1 MIGRKMLQ
9 QDASSAR
16 SQKILSVTLLQ
27 QNKRIVKKNMLLQH
41 DASSARDKFKQATD
55 GMIVLM
61 MG

>member
-16 SQKILSVTLLQ
+16 LQKFLSVTLLQ
-27 QNKRIVKKNMLLQH
+27 QNKRIKINMLLQH
-41 DASSARDKFKQATD
+41 DASSARDKFNQATD